1 MIYFDHN
8 ATTPVRPEAL
18 EAMLPFLKNEFGNAS
33 SIYQLGQ
40 RSRKAIEDARAQM
53 AAFVGTNDPNEIVFT
68 SGGTEANNTAI
79 KGVVKAFQKKGKR
92 IVSSPIEHSSVRNVI
107 RTLAEFQEA
116 DNVVVPVQPNGIVD
130 PKQIEEAMTP
140 DTILVSVMAANNEV
154 GTLQP
159 IKEIAE
165 ICRKKGV
172 LFHTDAVQLGG
183 KYSISVNEWGV
194 DLLTLSGHKFGAP
207 KGVGVL
213 YIRKGTRLEGLIQ
226 GGRQEKNRRAGTEN
240 IPGIVG
246 MGMAAEL
253 ALKDLSREQKH
264 LSLVRD
270 TFETQILNQITHTF
284 VNGDRTK
291 RTCNT
296 TNIGFGYMDSSQLI
310 MALDLIGVS
319 CSNGSACMAG
329 SADPSHVLL
338 AMGLTQDKAHASL
351 RFSFGY
357 TTTEEEIKQAVPLI
371 KKTVDQLRLTNPLWK
386 EVANG

>member
-1 MIYFDHN
+1 
-8 ATTPVRPEAL
+8 
-18 EAMLPFLKNEFGNAS
+18 
-33 SIYQLGQ
+33 
-40 RSRKAIEDARAQM
+40 
-53 AAFVGTNDPNEIVFT
+53 
-68 SGGTEANNTAI
+68 
-79 KGVVKAFQKKGKR
+79 
-92 IVSSPIEHSSVRNVI
+92 
-107 RTLAEFQEA
+107 
-116 DNVVVPVQPNGIVD
+116 
-130 PKQIEEAMTP
+130 
-140 DTILVSVMAANNEV
+140 MAANNEV